1 MGYVHYYLSTA
12 YQLLCSAM
20 KGDPAGILPAVE
32 SDIQQ
37 SQVRIAVMWLVVVGE
52 SGLLF
57 RQSELKSSSESSEWC
72 WSVDGV
78 FSLVS
83 LAVMVSIS

>member
-12 YQLLCSAM
+12 YHLLCGAM

-37 SQVRIAVMWLVVVGE
+37 SQVRLWLVVVGE
-52 SGLLF
+52 SGLSF
-57 RQSELKSSSESSEWC
+57 RQSEPKSSSESSEWC

-78 FSLVS
+78 
-83 LAVMVSIS
+83 